1 MKIDIA
7 MIQETHWGNNGEWEQ
22 GEYTFYVTAA
32 RRNGTENTK
41 ESIQG
46 GKGIGGLAIA
56 IKKDIKENIL
66 QIARINE
73 RIMKIRLE
81 TNIHGG
87 KITILNTYA
96 PHMSYNA
103 GEREEY
109 WKKIGETLK
118 EANRKDCI
126 IWGTDNNGQV
136 AQENKDKKEKNKC
149 VGRRTMAKN
158 RKRKWN

>member
-66 QIARINE
+66 QIA
-73 RIMKIRLE
+73 
-81 TNIHGG
+81 
-87 KITILNTYA
+87 ILNTYA
-96 PHMSYNA
+96 PHMIYNA
-103 GEREEY
+103 GGREEY

-149 VGRRTMAKN
+149 VGRWAMAKN
-158 RKRKWN
+158 RKRRWD

>member
-32 RRNGTENTK
+32 RRNGAENKK

-46 GKGIGGLAIA
+46 GKGIGGVAIA

-81 TNIHGG
+81 TNIRGG
-87 KITILNTYA
+87 EITILNTYA

-103 GEREEY
+103 GEERGILEKDRRNTEGSKQKGLYHLGNRQQRTSGTRKQRQEREKQMCGKVGDA
-109 WKKIGETLK
+109 KK
-118 EANRKDCI
+118 
-126 IWGTDNNGQV
+126 
-136 AQENKDKKEKNKC
+136 
-149 VGRRTMAKN
+149 